1 MERQR
6 GGVATRTRDRE
17 VERQR
22 EVDTESCSYIKKARL
37 RDGEMEKWR
46 DGEKEK

>member
-1 MERQR
+1 M
-6 GGVATRTRDRE
+6 ATRTRDRE

-22 EVDTESCSYIKKARL
+22 EVDTESCSNIKKARL

-46 DGEKEK
+46 DGKKEK